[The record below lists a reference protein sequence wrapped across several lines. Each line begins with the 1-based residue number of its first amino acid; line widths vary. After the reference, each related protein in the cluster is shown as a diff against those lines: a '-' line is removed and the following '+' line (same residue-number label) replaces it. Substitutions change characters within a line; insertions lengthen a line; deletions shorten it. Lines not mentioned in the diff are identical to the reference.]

1 MRRFKT
7 YGDWRKFVKGAVQAG
22 RHRLIFRSEGHAKVF
37 AVSETQKIPI
47 AVLVEGD
54 AEISVSLHED
64 CEIVCEG
71 AEVWYKPPAL
81 DQTAFKTSDVSFAS
95 LDRPAPL
102 SPEMAAIERMM
113 RRNALDRERD
123 LARMERLINANK
135 RTHTERSDSG
145 AVLENTETEEPDVLV
160 EKPIRKQGDTE
171 EPASDGKSDA
181 VSELDVSP
189 GRRKASGSSRKKGDA
204 GLRVSSDTDSG

>member
-47 AVLVEGD
+47 AVLCEGD
-54 AEISVSLHED
+54 AEISVSLYED

-71 AEVWYKPPAL
+71 ADVWYKPPAF
-81 DQTAFKTSDVSFAS
+81 DQTAYKTSDVSFAS

-123 LARMERLINANK
+123 LARMERLINANQRVHSERQNS
-135 RTHTERSDSG
+135 RTVPQD
-145 AVLENTETEEPDVLV
+145 TETEEPDVLV
-160 EKPIRKQGDTE
+160 EKPVRKQSDAPQSPGDGE
-171 EPASDGKSDA
+171 SDA

-189 GRRKASGSSRKKGDA
+189 ERGKARRSSGKKGDES
-204 GLRVSSDTDSG
+204 LRSAADTDSG